1 MIPTYQKGGL
11 SSFFLLVSSSLGSLV
26 ISFYL
31 FKIGN
36 IKWGKNEKI
45 SLSLVI
51 ITFVIW
57 ALSEFGRYPIIKDK
71 NLVIALGVAA
81 QVLAGIPLTK
91 ESWLKPRPIY
101 VIGYLFFILG
111 CIFSLT
117 LKKNVFNEFITEE
130 HLFPLFLGI
139 QTVVDIIPLLRELLI
154 THHTFTLHRDE

>member
-11 SSFFLLVSSSLGSLV
+11 SSFFLLVSSLLGSLV

-45 SLSLVI
+45 SLSLVV
-51 ITFVIW
+51 ITFIFW

-71 NLVIALGVAA
+71 NFVIALGVAA
-81 QVLAGIPLTK
+81 QVIAGIPLTK

-101 VIGYLFFILG
+101 VIGYIFFILG

-117 LKKNVFNEFITEE
+117 LEKNVFDEFIVED

-139 QTVVDIIPLLRELLI
+139 QTVVDTIPLLKKFLKN
-154 THHTFTLHRDE
+154 